1 MVVGLGV
8 CGAGGDR
15 DFADEGV
22 RAEVAGKNRSTLQG
36 VQYMSYVQVQR
47 GRRYTPGSL
56 LVGPRTRPYTS
67 GKGGRAK
74 DK

>member
-36 VQYMSYVQVQR
+36 VQYMSYVQ
-47 GRRYTPGSL
+47 GRRDP
-56 LVGPRTRPYTS
+56 
-67 GKGGRAK
+67 
-74 DK
+74 